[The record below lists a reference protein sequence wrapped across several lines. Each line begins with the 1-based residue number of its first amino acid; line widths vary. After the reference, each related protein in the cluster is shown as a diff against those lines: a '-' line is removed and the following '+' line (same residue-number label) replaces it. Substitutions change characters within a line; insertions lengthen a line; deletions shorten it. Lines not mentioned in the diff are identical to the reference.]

1 MFDLPVSSLQVL
13 SDGRICHEQFRP
25 KLRQQHAADTSLDNR
40 IFREPLFFGTA
51 VELKHSHQL
60 HNLHV
65 FT

>member
-13 SDGRICHEQFRP
+13 SDAYVTNSFVQSFDNSTQLTPHW
-25 KLRQQHAADTSLDNR
+25 TNR